1 MEYRRM
7 GASGLKV
14 SQLCLGCMSY
24 GKGQFHSEWTLGLD
38 DALPFFRAALDAGI
52 NFFDTADGYANGDSE
67 NVVGHVINNLVPR
80 DQVVVATK
88 FFAPMGPGPNDRGA
102 SRKHIMQAVEG
113 SLRRLKT
120 DYIDLYQM
128 HRLDPETPME
138 ETFEA
143 LNDLVRQGKV
153 RYIGASSMYAWQF
166 AKALALQE
174 RNGWAKFISMQPQY
188 NLIYREEER
197 EMIPLCQDSGVGVI
211 PWSPLARGFLAGNR
225 KRGGSGETARA
236 QADKWAE
243 IMYNSEDDFDVQ
255 ERTAQVAA
263 ARGVPP
269 SQVAL
274 AWVGSRPGI
283 TAPIIGATKL
293 SQLADAIAALDIN
306 LTDEEVQLLE
316 APYKPHPVI
325 GIDHPG
331 QKK

>member
-1 MEYRRM
+1 MEYRRL
-7 GASGLKV
+7 GATGLKV
-14 SQLCLGCMSY
+14 SRLCLGCMSY

-38 DALPFFRAALDAGI
+38 DALPFFRTALDAGI
-52 NFFDTADGYANGDSE
+52 NFFDTADAYANGDSE
-67 NVVGHVINNLVPR
+67 NVVGHVINNLVAR

-88 FFAPMGPGPNDRGA
+88 FFGPTGPGPNDRGG
-102 SRKHIMQAVEG
+102 SRKHIMQAVEA
-113 SLRRLKT
+113 SLRRLQT

-153 RYIGASSMYAWQF
+153 RYIGASSMFAWQF
-166 AKALALQE
+166 AKALAIQE
-174 RNGWAKFISMQPQY
+174 RHGWARFVSMQPQY

-197 EMIPLCQDSGVGVI
+197 EMIPLCRDAGVGVI

-225 KRGGSGETARA
+225 KRGGGGETTRA
-236 QADKWAE
+236 KSDTWAE
-243 IMYNSEDDFDVQ
+243 LMYDSPDDFDVQ
-255 ERTAQVAA
+255 ERLFAVAE
-263 ARGVPP
+263 ARGAPP

-274 AWVGSRPGI
+274 AWVASRPGI

-293 SQLADAIAALDIN
+293 HQLEDAIAAMNLS
-306 LTDEEVQLLE
+306 LTDEEVRLLDE
-316 APYKPHPVI
+316 PYRPHRVT